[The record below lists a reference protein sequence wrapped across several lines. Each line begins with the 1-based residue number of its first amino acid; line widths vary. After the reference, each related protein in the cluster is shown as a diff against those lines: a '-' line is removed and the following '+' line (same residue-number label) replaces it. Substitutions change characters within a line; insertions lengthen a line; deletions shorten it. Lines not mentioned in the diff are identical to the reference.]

1 MAYALLLVDADECII
16 VDDKVAKLICRYD
29 WRIGP
34 RYDRIGKPRPYAFLP
49 SRDRSKWPKR
59 VSLARLLTDAKKGQ
73 FVQHLNGNTLDCRLE
88 NLRLVATAGEA
99 GSAENAVDFRPNPLW
114 GWKW

>member
-1 MAYALLLVDADECII
+1 MAYALPLVDADECII

-34 RYDRIGKPRPYAFLP
+34 RYNRLGNPRPHAFLP
-49 SRDRSKWPKR
+49 SGDGSKRRKR

-99 GSAENAVDFRPNPLW
+99 GSAENAVDFRHNLLW

>member
-1 MAYALLLVDADECII
+1 MAYALPLVDADECII

-34 RYDRIGKPRPYAFLP
+34 RYNRIGNPRPHAFLP
-49 SRDRSKWPKR
+49 KQ
-59 VSLARLLTDAKKGQ
+59 VYLARLLTDAKKGQ

-88 NLRLVATAGEA
+88 NLRLVATRGEA
-99 GSAENAVDFRPNPLW
+99 GSAEDAVDFRHDPLW